1 MRPDKLYFST
11 FLIPLLGLC
20 LPCHANCSFENTT
33 PCLSFSFSQGQVFYS
48 GISFSAFETLKAV
61 GADPRTGELTTPL
74 RFCFGAVSGVV
85 AQTCTYPL
93 DVVRRRMQ
101 VFMRTSNQR
110 RIISPRIAYHSVP
123 RVGLAH
129 IRIDCFLFSF

>member
-1 MRPDKLYFST
+1 M
-11 FLIPLLGLC
+11 
-20 LPCHANCSFENTT
+20 
-33 PCLSFSFSQGQVFYS
+33 FYS

-61 GADPRTGELTTPL
+61 GADSRSGELTTPL

-101 VFMRTSNQR
+101 VRAAVAGSSVQFAV
-110 RIISPRIAYHSVP
+110 ISGTVWSRATDSSTHS
-123 RVGLAH
+123 
-129 IRIDCFLFSF
+129 IFTFSSSF